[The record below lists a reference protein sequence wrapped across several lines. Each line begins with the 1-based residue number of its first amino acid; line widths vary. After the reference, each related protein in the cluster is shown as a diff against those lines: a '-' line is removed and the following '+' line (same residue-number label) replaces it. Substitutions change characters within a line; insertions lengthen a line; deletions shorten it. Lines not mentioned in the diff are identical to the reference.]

1 MFKLS
6 IINKEFMKVQAQV
19 VNGECPT
26 CQEIT
31 VLVGLTNDFYRCM
44 NCGADLEQHVNGKI
58 SYLPIMQSRKDNATL
73 FVKDWK

>member
-1 MFKLS
+1 MK
-6 IINKEFMKVQAQV
+6 KEFMKVQAQV

-26 CQEIT
+26 CSEIT
-31 VLVGLTNDFYRCM
+31 VLVGLTHDFYRCM

>member
-1 MFKLS
+1 MK
-6 IINKEFMKVQAQV
+6 KEFMKIQAQV

-26 CQEIT
+26 CHEIT
-31 VLVGLTNDFYRCM
+31 VLVGLTHDFYRCM
-44 NCGADLEQHVNGKI
+44 NCGADLEQHINGKI